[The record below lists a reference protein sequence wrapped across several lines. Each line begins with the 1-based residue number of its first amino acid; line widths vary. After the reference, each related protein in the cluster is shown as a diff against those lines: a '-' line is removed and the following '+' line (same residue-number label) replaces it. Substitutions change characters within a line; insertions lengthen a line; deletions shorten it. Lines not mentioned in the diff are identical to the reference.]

1 MSLENN
7 SSGIVGLLSGR
18 VRLSPSCG
26 YKTKEQKMIYI
37 ASKVKCI
44 DEYCKEYKDI
54 GEVVSIEN
62 YSVTVS
68 FPPNPSKYPKD
79 SLSHSNYH
87 EVTFMSWQLEF
98 VPE

>member
-1 MSLENN
+1 
-7 SSGIVGLLSGR
+7 
-18 VRLSPSCG
+18 
-26 YKTKEQKMIYI
+26 MIYI